1 MADDP
6 IPVEI
11 TPSCNYECNGEKYVL
26 VGGNA
31 PEGYYCPEVLGPC
44 NQGDLGEVL
53 TGFPVLTP
61 VPIPVV
67 DPPAIDP

>member
-6 IPVEI
+6 VAI
-11 TPSCNYECNGEKYVL
+11 TRSCNYECNGENYVL
-26 VGGNA
+26 VGGTA

-44 NQGDLGEVL
+44 DAEDEGEVL
-53 TGFPVLTP
+53 TGFPMLTP

-67 DPPAIDP
+67 DPPAIDS